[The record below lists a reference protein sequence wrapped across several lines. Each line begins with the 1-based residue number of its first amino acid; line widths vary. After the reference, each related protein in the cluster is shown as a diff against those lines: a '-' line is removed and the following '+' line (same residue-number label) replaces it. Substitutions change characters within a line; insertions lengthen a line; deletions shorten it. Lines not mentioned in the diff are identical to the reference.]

1 MGIELPKSSVAD
13 ILGNAKRL
21 LQILGDQPKRR
32 TEWTLAA
39 REKEISTNQFNHLL
53 VGLLELGWVKK
64 LSWGVYKRTE
74 SGKIYAEL

>member
-1 MGIELPKSSVAD
+1 MPKSSIYDVFT
-13 ILGNAKRL
+13 NAKRL
-21 LQILGDQPKRR
+21 LQILGDRPKRR

-39 REKEISTNQFNHLL
+39 REKEISTNQFNRLL

-64 LSWGVYKRTE
+64 LSWGVYERTE